1 MDEDRHRKNGRP
13 RVAFILAGLGAGGAE
28 RVIAEVSERFVLDGA
43 DVSVIA
49 FDRPDEPTFH
59 RFHPRVRLIRLGL
72 PSRGGRFAAPA
83 RALNRAARLRQILR
97 AGRFDVAISFLT
109 KINALALLASIGLRL
124 PVIVSE
130 RNNPLRQP
138 HHRLWQTAVN
148 LLYRRA
154 RAIVIQTERARICL
168 PHRERAR
175 ATVIGNPVSAPAAT
189 PRGAELAQCVG
200 VGRLVQQKGFDL
212 LIDAFAR
219 TAPDFPRWRL
229 VIWGEGPERPALER
243 RIAALGLNSQAT
255 LAGNSPSPGS
265 WAETATMLVLSSR
278 FEGSPNVVAEAM
290 ASGIPV
296 IAADCDFGPS
306 ELIDDGQNGL
316 LVPPEDAAALAGAMS
331 RMMSDAGLRKRLG
344 QAGQRSMRNRA
355 RSDRIMAQWRDVVRG
370 AINNEGAASSDIRP
384 GFAASTSL

>member
-1 MDEDRHRKNGRP
+1 MDEERHLKNGRP
-13 RVAFILAGLGAGGAE
+13 RIAFILAGLGAGGSE
-28 RVIAEVSERFVLDGA
+28 RVIAKISERFVLDGA
-43 DVSVIA
+43 EVSVIA
-49 FDRPDEPTFH
+49 FDRPDEPAFH

-83 RALNRAARLRQILR
+83 RALNRAARLREILR
-97 AGRFDVAISFLT
+97 DGHFDVAISFLT
-109 KINALALLASIGLRL
+109 KINVLALLASIGLRL

-168 PHRERAR
+168 PHRERER
-175 ATVIGNPVSAPAAT
+175 AIMIENPVFAPAAMS
-189 PRGAELAQCVG
+189 RGAELAQCVG
-200 VGRLVQQKGFDL
+200 VGRLDRQKGFDL
-212 LIDAFAR
+212 LIDAFAQ
-219 TAPDFPRWRL
+219 TTPNFPNWRL
-229 VIWGEGPERPALER
+229 VIWGEGPERSALEQ
-243 RIAALGLNSQAT
+243 RIAALGLESQVT

-290 ASGIPV
+290 AAGIPV
-296 IAADCDFGPS
+296 IAADCDFGPA

-316 LVPPEDAAALAGAMS
+316 LVPPEDPAALAGAMS
-331 RMMSDAGLRKRLG
+331 RMMADAGLRKRLG
-344 QAGQRSMRNRA
+344 QEGQRSVSNRA
-355 RSDRIMAQWRDVVRG
+355 RSERVMAQWRDVVHG
-370 AINNEGAASSDIRP
+370 AINNEGAATPNIQP
-384 GFAASTSL
+384 GIAI

>member
-1 MDEDRHRKNGRP
+1 MIGRP
-13 RVAFILAGLGAGGAE
+13 RVAFILAALGAGGAE

-72 PSRGGRFAAPA
+72 PSRDGRFAAPA
-83 RALNRAARLRQILR
+83 RALGRAVRLRQILQD
-97 AGRFDVAISFLT
+97 GRFDVAISFLT
-109 KINALALLASIGLRL
+109 KINALTLLATFGLRL
-124 PVIVSE
+124 SVIVSE

-138 HHRLWQTAVN
+138 HHLLWKTAVN

-154 RAIVIQTERARICL
+154 RAIVIQTERARMCL

-175 ATVIGNPVSAPAAT
+175 AIVIGNPVSAPKAT
-189 PRGAELAQCVG
+189 PRGEELAQCVG
-200 VGRLVQQKGFDL
+200 VGRLDRQKGFDL

-219 TAPDFPRWRL
+219 TAPDFPDWEL

-243 RIAALGLNSQAT
+243 RIAALGLKSQAT

-278 FEGSPNVVAEAM
+278 FEGSPNVVAESM
-290 ASGIPV
+290 AAGIPV
-296 IAADCDFGPS
+296 IAADCDFGPA
-306 ELIDDGQNGL
+306 ELIDDGHNGL
-316 LVPPEDAAALAGAMS
+316 LVQPEDASALADAMA
-331 RMMSDAGLRKRLG
+331 RMMSDPGLRKRLG
-344 QAGQRSMRNRA
+344 QAGQRSMRKRA
-355 RSDRIMAQWRDVVRG
+355 RSDQIMAQWRDVVLG
-370 AINNEGAASSDIRP
+370 AIDNEGPATDIRT
-384 GFAASTSL
+384 GLAASTSL